1 VAKTRIQIKR
11 KKQSQK
17 KYRESEMGKLVRK
30 KWLQSENGKASIKK
44 YWQSEKGKQL
54 GKKYHISEKGKI
66 RYTKQK
72 DKAQKIMKEL
82 KINGCAICGY
92 DKCDSALHFH
102 HVNNEDKKY
111 RLAMSKLLG
120 KSETNITE
128 ELNKCILLC
137 CLCHNEIH
145 EKEKRVK

>member
-1 VAKTRIQIKR
+1 MEKTRIQIN
-11 KKQSQK
+11 K
-17 KYRESEMGKLVRK
+17 KYRDSEKGKLTRK
-30 KWLQSENGKASIKK
+30 KWLQSEKGKASIKK

-54 GKKYHISEKGKI
+54 GKKYYRSEKGKI
-66 RYTKQK
+66 KYARQK
-72 DKAQKIMKEL
+72 DKIKKIMQEL

-92 DKCDSALHFH
+92 DKCESALHFH

-111 RLAMSKLLG
+111 HFAMSKIIG
-120 KSETNITE
+120 KSDIDITE

-145 EKEKRVK
+145 EKEKR